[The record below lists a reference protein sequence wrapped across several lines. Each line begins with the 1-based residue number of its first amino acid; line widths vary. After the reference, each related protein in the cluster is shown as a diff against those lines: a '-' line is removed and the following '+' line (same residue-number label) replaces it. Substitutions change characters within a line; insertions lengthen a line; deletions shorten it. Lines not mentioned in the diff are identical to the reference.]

1 MFAATGLDSK
11 WIDLLKENQITS
23 PSAIQ
28 QMAIAPIL
36 QGQDVL
42 VQSPT
47 GSGKT
52 LAYLLPACQ
61 RVEEAARQLQVLV
74 IVPSQ
79 ELGMQIYREMETY
92 AVAAGLRAISLI
104 GNAAIKRQI
113 EKLKDKPQLAVG
125 TPGRIVELMEAK
137 KLSLHHVRTVILDEA
152 DQLFTLGSG
161 KDLERILKATLRDR
175 QTVAVSATLSEP
187 SKKALSNFMKPG
199 ALVRRVDVQTHQ
211 SETAGTVKH
220 GFFLSEPRDQIDMLR
235 KYVHADKVKSAIIFV
250 SDPNR
255 IIEVSDKLTHHK
267 LAAAPLYGEAGKNE
281 RAAVLQAFRQGKVQY
296 LVTTDVASRGL
307 DFDQVTHVIQL
318 DIPRKSEGYI
328 HRAGRTGRMGKS
340 GTVVSIVAKFQ
351 VSDLK
356 RLVKQAG
363 FELEPWVV
371 QHGKGQLLNRP

>member
-1 MFAATGLDSK
+1 VFTKTGLDST
-11 WIDLLKENQITS
+11 WIDLLEGNQITT

-28 QMAIAPIL
+28 HLAIAPIL

-61 RVEEAARQLQVLV
+61 RIDEAARQLQVLV
-74 IVPSQ
+74 IVPS
-79 ELGMQIYREMETY
+79 REMETY

-104 GNAAIKRQI
+104 GNAAVKRQI
-113 EKLKDKPQLAVG
+113 EKLKEKPHIAVG

-137 KLSLHHVRTVILDEA
+137 KLSLHHVRTIILDEA

-161 KDLERILKATLRDR
+161 KDLERIMKATLRDR

-187 SKKALSNFMKPG
+187 SKKALGSYMKPG
-199 ALVRRVDVQTHQ
+199 ALVCRVDVQTHQ
-211 SETAGTVKH
+211 AETAGTVKH
-220 GFFLSEPRDQIDMLR
+220 GFFLADTRDQIDMLR
-235 KYVHADKVKSAIIFV
+235 KYVHADRVKSAIIFV

-255 IIEVSDKLTHHK
+255 IIEVADKLSHHK

-363 FELEPWVV
+363 FELEPWVL
-371 QHGKGQLLNRP
+371 QNGKVQLLNRS